1 MAVIIFVHRRYR
13 KRHRQQEL
21 HVALSETKKE
31 LSHYEVIPEKTVIN
45 AQELDTIKKDNPLY
59 ETVLEKVV
67 SGKLNTCKL
76 ICIYNIYYVYC
87 YITAPV
93 VIVSEEEVRTSV
105 GQPTTLH
112 ITVKGNP
119 MPEIN
124 WTKNDGDPVDHLILQ
139 DGSLYINPTTED
151 DQGRYTMTATNSE
164 GKSSKSIKLVVLNPQ
179 FVPSKLCIV

>member
-76 ICIYNIYYVYC
+76 ICMYNIYYVYC
-87 YITAPV
+87 YTTVPV
-93 VIVSEEEVRTSV
+93 VTVSEEEVRTSL

-112 ITVKGNP
+112 TTVKGNP
-119 MPEIN
+119 TPEIN

-151 DQGRYTMTATNSE
+151 DRGRYTVMATNSE
-164 GKSSKSIKLVVLNPQ
+164 GKSNKSIKLVVLNPQ
-179 FVPSKLCIV
+179 FLPSKLCDV

>member
-67 SGKLNTCKL
+67 SGKLNTCK
-76 ICIYNIYYVYC
+76 
-87 YITAPV
+87 
-93 VIVSEEEVRTSV
+93 
-105 GQPTTLH
+105 
-112 ITVKGNP
+112 
-119 MPEIN
+119 
-124 WTKNDGDPVDHLILQ
+124 
-139 DGSLYINPTTED
+139 
-151 DQGRYTMTATNSE
+151 
-164 GKSSKSIKLVVLNPQ
+164 
-179 FVPSKLCIV
+179 